1 MPRSLG
7 NLLTPEEVAERVG
20 LKVRAVYNAVRNGD
34 LRAYRVSNRIRIR
47 EEDYEAWVLDSE
59 I

>member
-1 MPRSLG
+1 MTSLG
-7 NLLTPEEVAERVG
+7 NLLTPEQVAERVG
-20 LKVRAVYNAVRNGD
+20 LKVRAVYNAVRTGD

-47 EEDYEAWVLDSE
+47 EEDFEAWVLDSE